1 MAFSLRDLLPFG
13 KKNQDYVGDA
23 NAAKERQTYEK
34 IRQYSQG
41 LVTIQDVISPEAIEV
56 DFN

>member
-23 NAAKERQTYEK
+23 NAAKEQLNNNDTK
-34 IRQYSQG
+34 IVFIIR
-41 LVTIQDVISPEAIEV
+41 
-56 DFN
+56 